1 MQEQIE
7 QGLNSE
13 PTLRSRNFGVDVD
26 EDSVILTGT
35 VDTENQHDLAIRIAQ
50 SYAGDR
56 KIIDKIK
63 LRQQT

>member
-13 PTLRSRNFGVDVD
+13 PTLRSSNVGVDVD